1 MSSLHDFLNR
11 ANGFGEQVGASAS
24 PNVLDIV
31 AEELRKEYPAL
42 SMDEGR
48 IIAYAYTHREG
59 KSPSLVGCQ
68 RTPPDGYLDSTVG
81 FGFLDRQESM
91 QTYCKSL
98 VAEGHLVA
106 HSTATEMVRISE
118 KTAKECARIFKNIK

>member
-1 MSSLHDFLNR
+1 MSGLHDFLNR
-11 ANGFGEQVGASAS
+11 ANGFGEQSDASAS
-24 PNVLDIV
+24 QNVLDIV

-48 IIAYAYTHREG
+48 IIAYAYMHRG
-59 KSPSLVGCQ
+59 RKSPALAGSQ
-68 RTPPDGYLDSTVG
+68 RTPPDGCLDSTVG
-81 FGFLDRQESM
+81 FAFLDRRELM
-91 QTYCKSL
+91 QDYCESL

-118 KTAKECARIFKNIK
+118 ETAKECARIFKNIK